1 MSTGIGSLEAGL
13 PPTHTHLRRTN
24 LVSSFNKLVQVR
36 LESEAHEKS
45 DNCRG
50 LSLLGQ
56 KCLLRQFHY
65 RKDHGGRM
73 YINRPMCARH
83 ACGQRG
89 TWNDNARTVSSCAA
103 SLSSLLTPWDLR
115 CSVAVAAEPIRV
127 RLCCCCCCCLQA
139 LENITFYLG
148 SASVEWRL
156 EQELFHPLPTTPS
169 CMKYH
174 TRRNPPCVAASPTP
188 LTTRMTCVLRPCT
201 CFLHTRLAGLPRR
214 ERSSI

>member
-1 MSTGIGSLEAGL
+1 MVKCPLELGPSKLDSLQHNA
-13 PPTHTHLRRTN
+13 PATN
-24 LVSSFNKLVQVR
+24 ESREQFQQLVQVR

-115 CSVAVAAEPIRV
+115 CSVAVAAEPIKV
-127 RLCCCCCCCLQA
+127 RLCCCCCC
-139 LENITFYLG
+139 
-148 SASVEWRL
+148 
-156 EQELFHPLPTTPS
+156 
-169 CMKYH
+169 
-174 TRRNPPCVAASPTP
+174 
-188 LTTRMTCVLRPCT
+188 
-201 CFLHTRLAGLPRR
+201 
-214 ERSSI
+214 